1 MKQIKLQTVKGH
13 GNIDFVRTDDH
24 EIFDVTQHTRHI
36 DHSIPVSICLGYSPR
51 NIKTLFLHMTL
62 MYLNRVSVNK
72 HYAYAVD
79 FIAKLWAILKH
90 MTRSM
95 MKKNNN
101 TPTKQPQICVRVT
114 SHFHLEIS
122 VHVYFLSLQK
132 PNVHIHFKNRNDQ
145 FTMIKKQTTKLICI
159 GLI

>member
-95 MKKNNN
+95 MKKKKTPQQNNLKSVYVLLLIF
-101 TPTKQPQICVRVT
+101 TLKSQYMY
-114 SHFHLEIS
+114 IS
-122 VHVYFLSLQK
+122 Y
-132 PNVHIHFKNRNDQ
+132 HFKNLMCISILKIE
-145 FTMIKKQTTKLICI
+145 MISSPW
-159 GLI
+159 

>member
-95 MKKNNN
+95 MKKKTTPQQNNLKSVYVLLLIF
-101 TPTKQPQICVRVT
+101 TLKSQYMY
-114 SHFHLEIS
+114 IS
-122 VHVYFLSLQK
+122 Y
-132 PNVHIHFKNRNDQ
+132 HFKNLMCISILKIE
-145 FTMIKKQTTKLICI
+145 MISSPW
-159 GLI
+159 

>member
-95 MKKNNN
+95 MKKNKTPQQNN
-101 TPTKQPQICVRVT
+101 LKSVYVLLLIFTLKSQYMY
-114 SHFHLEIS
+114 IS
-122 VHVYFLSLQK
+122 Y
-132 PNVHIHFKNRNDQ
+132 HFKNLMCISILKIE
-145 FTMIKKQTTKLICI
+145 MISSPW
-159 GLI
+159 